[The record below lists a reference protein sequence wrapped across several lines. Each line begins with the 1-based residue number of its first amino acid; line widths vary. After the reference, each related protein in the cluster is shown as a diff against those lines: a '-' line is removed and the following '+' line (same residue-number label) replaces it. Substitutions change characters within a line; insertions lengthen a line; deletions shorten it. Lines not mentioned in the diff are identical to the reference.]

1 MSTAIASSQAE
12 GPPYVGALLR
22 MCLQR
27 VRGRMQAAARD
38 AGFTD
43 LQDAHW
49 AMITYPP
56 AEGVRP
62 SELARRARISRQ
74 AANHLIAQ
82 LESLGYFERR
92 SLDDGGRRLVF
103 LTPRGKALAATI
115 HACLRALHAEWAAE
129 VGAERFAIML
139 DALRVLSRPE
149 DQAGAAR

>member
-1 MSTAIASSQAE
+1 MSTAIASSPTE

-49 AMITYPP
+49 AMITYP

-92 SLDDGGRRLVF
+92 SLDGGGRRLVF
-103 LTPRGKALAATI
+103 LTPRGRALAATI

-129 VGAERFAIML
+129 VGADRFAVML
-139 DALRVLSRPE
+139 DVLRVLSRPE

>member
-1 MSTAIASSQAE
+1 MSTTITSSLEA

-49 AMITYPP
+49 AMITYP

>member
-1 MSTAIASSQAE
+1 MSTTNAPPIPD

-27 VRGRMQAAARD
+27 VRARMQAAARE

-49 AMITYPP
+49 AMITYPVAP
-56 AEGVRP
+56 GVRP
-62 SELARRARISRQ
+62 SELARRAGISRQ

-92 SLDDGGRRLVF
+92 SPDGTGRRLVF
-103 LTPRGKALAATI
+103 VTPRGEALAATI
-115 HACLRALHAEWAAE
+115 HACLREVHAEWARE
-129 VGAERFAIML
+129 VGAERFANLL

-149 DQAGAAR
+149 QAAGPAR